1 MDGDSAMSDAGG
13 DVFLLAACGC
23 VTSNSA
29 DIAGKDLCEVF
40 LAEES
45 VLIASLFGGA
55 CESSSAG
62 GFSAVLF
69 ADFEISRIE

>member
-1 MDGDSAMSDAGG
+1 L
-13 DVFLLAACGC
+13 DVTA
-23 VTSNSA
+23 NSA
-29 DIAGKDLCEVF
+29 DVAGNDLREAL

-45 VLIASLFGGA
+45 VLIASFFGEA
-55 CESSSAG
+55 CESSSAV